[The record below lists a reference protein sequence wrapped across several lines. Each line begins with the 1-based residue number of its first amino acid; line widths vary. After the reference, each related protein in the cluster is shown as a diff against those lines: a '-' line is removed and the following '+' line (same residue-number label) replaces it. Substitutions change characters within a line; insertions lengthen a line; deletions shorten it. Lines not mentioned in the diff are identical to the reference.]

1 MSPVS
6 AGLYYWYRDGS
17 LLQPH
22 APTLT
27 TAHPHSRRWLPAGL
41 SFCFLLL
48 AFWFAAQHFAID
60 ARIGGHLPSTFAAFT
75 LLLTPYWFFGF
86 GLAGL
91 LASVRSRAVR
101 VLLPALLVVPYLV
114 FSIPRGEFHWSY
126 GLLLP
131 AITVGLACL
140 FEFIGP
146 ESPAIGWQ
154 DIIALCLVGFPVE
167 FRVLSGTFPHS
178 GLSAFS
184 KFLLLD
190 AVLYAYLVV
199 RRLDGVGYDL
209 SPRLRDFAVGLRN
222 WALYACVALPL
233 GFLLHFISFY
243 PRLPSAGNV
252 AAALLV
258 TFFFVALPEELFFR
272 GLLQN
277 LLEARYGPRLA
288 LVVASI
294 IFGLSHFNKPLP
306 FNWRYVLM
314 ATIAGIFYGL
324 AWRDRR
330 RLLSSGTTH
339 TLVDVVWSL
348 WFR

>member
-1 MSPVS
+1 MSS
-6 AGLYYWYRDGS
+6 
-17 LLQPH
+17 
-22 APTLT
+22 
-27 TAHPHSRRWLPAGL
+27 PHSQRWLWAGL
-41 SFCFLLL
+41 SFSVLLL
-48 AFWFAAQHFAID
+48 AFWFAARHFAIES
-60 ARIGGHLPSTFAAFT
+60 RIGGHLPSTFVAFAS
-75 LLLTPYWFFGF
+75 LLAPYWFFGF
-86 GLAGL
+86 GLARP
-91 LASVRSRAVR
+91 LASIRSRAVR
-101 VLLPALLVVPYLV
+101 VLLPALLVLPYLA
-114 FSIPRGEFHWSY
+114 FSLPRGEFRWSY

-146 ESPAIGWQ
+146 ESPAIAWQ
-154 DIIALCLVGFPVE
+154 DVIALCLVGFPVE
-167 FRVLSGTFPHS
+167 FRLLSGTFPHA

-199 RRLDGVGYDL
+199 RRLDGIGYDFT
-209 SPRLRDFAVGLRN
+209 PQLRDLGIGLRN

-243 PRLPSAGNV
+243 RRLPSAGSV

-258 TFFFVALPEELFFR
+258 TFFFVAIPEELFFR

-277 LLEARYGPRLA
+277 MLEARYGSRPA
-288 LVVASI
+288 LVIASV

-314 ATIAGIFYGL
+314 ATVAGIFYGL

-330 RLLSSGTTH
+330 RLLSSGITH

>member
-1 MSPVS
+1 M
-6 AGLYYWYRDGS
+6 
-17 LLQPH
+17 
-22 APTLT
+22 
-27 TAHPHSRRWLPAGL
+27 
-41 SFCFLLL
+41 
-48 AFWFAAQHFAID
+48 
-60 ARIGGHLPSTFAAFT
+60 
-75 LLLTPYWFFGF
+75 
-86 GLAGL
+86 
-91 LASVRSRAVR
+91 
-101 VLLPALLVVPYLV
+101 LLPALLVLPYLV
-114 FSIPRGEFHWSY
+114 FSIPRGELRWSY
-126 GLLLP
+126 GLMLP

-146 ESPAIGWQ
+146 ESPAIAWQ
-154 DIIALCLVGFPVE
+154 DVIALCLVGFPVE
-167 FRVLSGTFPHS
+167 FRLLSGTFAHA

-199 RRLDGVGYDL
+199 RRLDGVGYDFT
-209 SPRLRDFAVGLRN
+209 PRLRDLGIGLRN

-233 GFLLHFISFY
+233 GFLLHFIAFY
-243 PRLPSAGNV
+243 RRVPSPGSV

-258 TFFFVALPEELFFR
+258 TFFFVAIPEELFFR

-277 LLEARYGPRLA
+277 MLEARYGSRRA
-288 LVVASI
+288 LVIASI

-330 RLLSSGTTH
+330 RLLSSGITH